1 MHPGQQLVSISNM
14 ASGRQVRFQMESDR
28 TRSHCEVSKRKMQS
42 DPYDWAFEYLGVNEE
57 DGQVLRHFRARVLT
71 LDGTDAIAR
80 SVIEFWDVA
89 ESMQPHRQISGGT
102 EVVVYDS
109 FKIVSDS
116 DVEAAVETRTG
127 KTIAD
132 LLKCNER
139 DAYRESRPEMSL
151 LDDLSE
157 TDAAYYKASSSTKSE
172 TFSRYL
178 DATLDPKTM
187 PDVCYEKCK
196 SLLDAVKMAEISTD
210 ICDGPVEGALECL
223 KQTGLQECLSSVF
236 FESHANECDRQ
247 ALDSNNTVRT
257 LEESE
262 DAMEELKAI
271 EVLVNETPRK
281 NRRLGHYTYNLPT
294 NKDYWSS
301 ADRYRATVE
310 ELMPE
315 RTASGRYTHEKEV
328 WDRLEKQQP
337 GRGTGSNPLSSG
349 AIRAINNQDVDW
361 KHWCKTEG
369 TDTQSYN
376 YQRCWEITTCT
387 TNYMWKF
394 SVESEGERKGSPN
407 EKVVRACCINA
418 MDSTQKFFSKETFL
432 DYANPR
438 KSSKARFEKDSRG
451 NNNYWWTLFDEQIR
465 IFFAEGKIALCLRF
479 GDVESVGFAKCRAA
493 QIAHDLDD
501 MLDGNKGTPKLDE
514 CLKISNGYK
523 ESKEFGRCQAQ
534 YACTSKYSTRFL
546 CKGVHPDKALG
557 TKKCRGLDTKVTNGD
572 INVEWIELWCVKAV
586 DKVINL
592 GIGGVNE
599 FFSHRNH
606 KPKKPNPKWSEARR
620 AGWYFA
626 TQLDWQMMKNVELKE
641 YTTGGGMGAF
651 GKIPRGRY
659 WAIKSAKKHHGR
671 QTHFL
676 EKYSGSDLLSGEKP
690 SDAHT
695 RNSTRRK
702 GDTVDHADW
711 DSISPIKLQFS
722 FLSWT
727 GPRNEKIS
735 NMGSTCSGECQR
747 VSEHLNSE
755 RKDETKC
762 YKLGMSDS
770 WEYKKCREA
779 QLAMP
784 IFAEEF
790 RYGWTVYAMND
801 ERDGMTQL
809 ESKYIELINTIS
821 TEEEELSWWY
831 KRTVWYK
838 HTCMVQ
844 AYCKWFKDT
853 DDRMIFLAEK
863 RLVESWAKRA
873 LDSYSQEDYLY
884 LREAEREAGTFDYF
898 SKSFEEKMRT
908 IRNEE
913 LKKFQDDLWT
923 EQCLKEGETPYT
935 FKYAKCQSKQ
945 TCMWKYL
952 AEFKEPYEEHDRI
965 SQWCSEAI
973 DITQSKYPR
982 GDRQMMDG
990 KKHWHTKLDTQMQRI
1005 LEKDIKQQEELAK
1018 TRQDRAGIAADQK
1031 MAEKVKLTFNCPGWF
1046 GLGIQS
1052 YEAEV
1057 LPGKPWSLFTC
1068 MKFGGDAKS
1077 FGAFVL
1083 EFGWT
1088 SVFGKYAIYVKL
1100 ETCVPIGLIFGI
1112 PPFLYCKFCVGG
1124 GIQFR
1129 LWSDCPQVDGVS
1141 MMGSAFMKLEAGF
1154 EVWFASCSAS
1164 VSIEIEV
1171 GTGWYMAKTKDCRD
1185 VITEGPNRRRRKNRR
1200 REKYECTLA
1209 QACDVYVAGRATG
1222 HADAKIVGVSVAA
1235 KVTLEIKYWIKKKQI
1250 EIKIICA
1257 CQQLFSVAWYEA
1269 YSKTIYRKKI

>member
-1 MHPGQQLVSISNM
+1 VHNQKSTAIWKSRTKKSVAVGVVAVVLAITVQFLVNYFSNELSKESHVDKQGAMVSTDGNVVKTQMEEMKVDADGKLLSRNGAAAVKTMPSLAKVALASSLPDATLMALEEITVHSDKGYTLQVKVHGFSRVPVLNSRCGNVVHFYTAWKGKVTLDSTDLSFDETTAAEFKNSGFSLATGGRRLAGGISVDGFAKALEGIRESGKWTCAGVPLPVGSTFSHSKLTKYQACGPKGDMRNDLCFSMYGGLKVGLSALEGSLAAAMTSQTERMKVRQTEKLFMKSSGTTMVTKSYSVSFDEYPMHPGQQLVSISNM

-418 MDSTQKFFSKETFL
+418 MDSTQKFFFQ
-432 DYANPR
+432 
-438 KSSKARFEKDSRG
+438 G
-451 NNNYWWTLFDEQIR
+451 NV
-465 IFFAEGKIALCLRF
+465 LR
-479 GDVESVGFAKCRAA
+479 
-493 QIAHDLDD
+493 
-501 MLDGNKGTPKLDE
+501 
-514 CLKISNGYK
+514 
-523 ESKEFGRCQAQ
+523 
-534 YACTSKYSTRFL
+534 L
-546 CKGVHPDKALG
+546 CKP
-557 TKKCRGLDTKVTNGD
+557 
-572 INVEWIELWCVKAV
+572 
-586 DKVINL
+586 
-592 GIGGVNE
+592 
-599 FFSHRNH
+599 
-606 KPKKPNPKWSEARR
+606 
-620 AGWYFA
+620 
-626 TQLDWQMMKNVELKE
+626 TQKFK
-641 YTTGGGMGAF
+641 
-651 GKIPRGRY
+651 
-659 WAIKSAKKHHGR
+659 
-671 QTHFL
+671 
-676 EKYSGSDLLSGEKP
+676 GE
-690 SDAHT
+690 
-695 RNSTRRK
+695 
-702 GDTVDHADW
+702 
-711 DSISPIKLQFS
+711 I
-722 FLSWT
+722 
-727 GPRNEKIS
+727 
-735 NMGSTCSGECQR
+735 
-747 VSEHLNSE
+747 
-755 RKDETKC
+755 
-762 YKLGMSDS
+762 
-770 WEYKKCREA
+770 
-779 QLAMP
+779 
-784 IFAEEF
+784 
-790 RYGWTVYAMND
+790 
-801 ERDGMTQL
+801 
-809 ESKYIELINTIS
+809 
-821 TEEEELSWWY
+821 
-831 KRTVWYK
+831 
-838 HTCMVQ
+838 
-844 AYCKWFKDT
+844 
-853 DDRMIFLAEK
+853 
-863 RLVESWAKRA
+863 
-873 LDSYSQEDYLY
+873 
-884 LREAEREAGTFDYF
+884 
-898 SKSFEEKMRT
+898 
-908 IRNEE
+908 
-913 LKKFQDDLWT
+913 
-923 EQCLKEGETPYT
+923 
-935 FKYAKCQSKQ
+935 
-945 TCMWKYL
+945 
-952 AEFKEPYEEHDRI
+952 
-965 SQWCSEAI
+965 
-973 DITQSKYPR
+973 
-982 GDRQMMDG
+982 
-990 KKHWHTKLDTQMQRI
+990 
-1005 LEKDIKQQEELAK
+1005 
-1018 TRQDRAGIAADQK
+1018 
-1031 MAEKVKLTFNCPGWF
+1031 
-1046 GLGIQS
+1046 
-1052 YEAEV
+1052 
-1057 LPGKPWSLFTC
+1057 
-1068 MKFGGDAKS
+1068 
-1077 FGAFVL
+1077 
-1083 EFGWT
+1083 
-1088 SVFGKYAIYVKL
+1088 
-1100 ETCVPIGLIFGI
+1100 
-1112 PPFLYCKFCVGG
+1112 
-1124 GIQFR
+1124 
-1129 LWSDCPQVDGVS
+1129 
-1141 MMGSAFMKLEAGF
+1141 
-1154 EVWFASCSAS
+1154 
-1164 VSIEIEV
+1164 
-1171 GTGWYMAKTKDCRD
+1171 
-1185 VITEGPNRRRRKNRR
+1185 
-1200 REKYECTLA
+1200 
-1209 QACDVYVAGRATG
+1209 
-1222 HADAKIVGVSVAA
+1222 
-1235 KVTLEIKYWIKKKQI
+1235 
-1250 EIKIICA
+1250 
-1257 CQQLFSVAWYEA
+1257 
-1269 YSKTIYRKKI
+1269 